1 MRLTILLLFVF
12 KCVEIQSL
20 GSETKT
26 GRGFQTKI
34 IPGRGD
40 NGPTVVVITPSPSEE
55 APTLPPVGTVCDD
68 KKSYCKADA
77 FKCMDPNYYFNCR
90 KSCGCRGNCHD
101 VSANC
106 IMWPAG
112 CLEYETSEKCS
123 RFCGFCEGCNDVF
136 KEELC
141 QKLVRYCYNENVG
154 YFCSKTCNK
163 CRCQDRLKYNSVC
176 RLFKKYGYCNQ
187 STPYYYFM
195 KFSCAVTCEYVS
207 CKRD

>member
-1 MRLTILLLFVF
+1 MDTA
-12 KCVEIQSL
+12 
-20 GSETKT
+20 GSIEEKQ
-26 GRGFQTKI
+26 GSRIGKNSI
-34 IPGRGD
+34 YGSNIEDPCS
-40 NGPTVVVITPSPSEE
+40 PTVIHS
-55 APTLPPVGTVCDD
+55 AVCDD
-68 KKSYCKADA
+68 KKSYCKANA

-112 CLEYETSEKCS
+112 CLESESCEKCP

-163 CRCQDRLKYNSVC
+163 CVCQDRLKYNSESDSFALRMDTEGSIQEPQGSQIGIFFTCGSNIEGNKLDKVG
-176 RLFKKYGYCNQ
+176 KKKV
-187 STPYYYFM
+187 STSTDEEKDEGKSM
-195 KFSCAVTCEYVS
+195 RSH
-207 CKRD
+207 

>member
-1 MRLTILLLFVF
+1 M
-12 KCVEIQSL
+12 
-20 GSETKT
+20 
-26 GRGFQTKI
+26 
-34 IPGRGD
+34 PG
-40 NGPTVVVITPSPSEE
+40 NPCSPTVNHS
-55 APTLPPVGTVCDD
+55 AVCDD
-68 KKSYCKADA
+68 KKSYCKANA

-112 CLEYETSEKCS
+112 CLECESCEKCP

-176 RLFKKYGYCNQ
+176 RLFKNMDIAIKVPL
-187 STPYYYFM
+187 TIIL
-195 KFSCAVTCEYVS
+195 
-207 CKRD
+207 